1 MMNMIYKRQCQ
12 FSGMN
17 TLAKKAFRKMLGKL
31 TGNSLAITKKNAG
44 KLHPV
49 INIQYLIRVYNNN
62 NNS

>member
-1 MMNMIYKRQCQ
+1 
-12 FSGMN
+12 MN

-49 INIQYLIRVYNNN
+49 INIQYLVRVYNNN